1 MAFWKRSTENASPDA
16 RIRHALEDLRPLL
29 PVDTIALELESF
41 DRTTGTARL
50 RMRGDCPD
58 CEMSIGHLVVGIET
72 KLKRDVPE
80 VRLVELIETH
90 GAPND

>member
-1 MAFWKRSTENASPDA
+1 MAFWNRNTENASPDA

-29 PVDTIALELESF
+29 PVATIALELDSF
-41 DRTTGTARL
+41 DRATGTARL

-58 CEMSIGHLVVGIET
+58 CEMSISHLVVGIET

-80 VRLVELIETH
+80 VRLVELIETR
-90 GAPND
+90 GAGE

>member
-1 MAFWKRSTENASPDA
+1 MVFWKRNAGSASPDA

-29 PVDTIALELESF
+29 PVDTVALELDSF
-41 DRTTGTARL
+41 DHETGTARL

-72 KLKRDVPE
+72 RLKQDVPE
-80 VRLVELIETH
+80 VRLVELIDTH
-90 GAPND
+90 GTSE